1 MEPMNTATR
10 EVDPP
15 PAGLRSLHLRYLPQ
29 GAPTVVRSPR
39 HLIIYRVEPGA
50 VAVVRILHEK
60 MDVPAKLR

>member
-1 MEPMNTATR
+1 MNVATR

-15 PAGLRSLHLRYLPQ
+15 LAGLRALHLRYVPQ
-29 GAPTVVRSPR
+29 GMPKAVRSPR